1 MCAVITT
8 ILSTDAPSNS
18 RAVIN
23 TNFSNLNTDKIETSV
38 LDTDITLAANSDS
51 KVATQKATKA
61 YVDAQTTSLVL
72 PSCVTCIPYPSTPFG
87 NTATSVAVSGN
98 TTAHVGQ
105 VVVPFGI
112 TVNKITIRINSVT
125 VAGTY
130 ILSLFSED
138 GQTQKFSVTTANIT
152 TANTL
157 YTTVVSAVVL
167 TAGNYYL
174 VVQPVST
181 ANVQI
186 NCYDV
191 NQFPFSTTEGMQSDI
206 AGEPVLFG
214 TVTVTADTAPSTLT
228 PASISESANNEIII
242 CRLDN

>member
-1 MCAVITT
+1 MATITT

-38 LDTDITLAANSDS
+38 LDTSGTLAANSDS
-51 KVATQKATKA
+51 KVATQKATKT
-61 YVDAQTTSLVL
+61 YVDTQVATNAAPT
-72 PSCVTCIPYPSTPFG
+72 CVTCIPYPSTPFG
-87 NTATSVAVSGN
+87 NVATSLSVTGN

-112 TVNKITIRINSVT
+112 TVNKITIRTGAVT

-138 GQTQKFSVTTANIT
+138 GQTRKFSVTTANIT
-152 TANTL
+152 TTSTL
-157 YTTVVSAVVL
+157 YTTAVSAVVL

-174 VVQPVST
+174 VAQPVST
-181 ANVQI
+181 ANITI

-191 NQFPFSTTEGMQSDI
+191 NQLPFTTTEGMHSDI
-206 AGEPVLFG
+206 SGEPVLFG

-228 PASISESANNEIII
+228 PASISESTNNEIII